1 MHHKLI
7 YSCTFQSE
15 GGLGLWL
22 SVSASF
28 QSGSRVVLLWLYKIW
43 HEWHFMCLGFFYFLY
58 ICRCEGPLGAGQK
71 SFYLSFIRSLSF
83 MWQHVILVVVFQLL
97 LLLWLHLSFPFVLLL
112 FHLHFCFAL
121 DFVRGFIWI
130 FWSSSIFTIHHSTE
144 GRHENWTIGLYL
156 RFFGGCTTSVV

>member
-1 MHHKLI
+1 M
-7 YSCTFQSE
+7 
-15 GGLGLWL
+15 
-22 SVSASF
+22 
-28 QSGSRVVLLWLYKIW
+28 LLWLYKIW

-58 ICRCEGPLGAGQK
+58 ICRCERPLGAGQK

-97 LLLWLHLSFPFVLLL
+97 VLLWLHLSFPFVLLL

-156 RFFGGCTTSVV
+156 RFFWWLHYFCCVGLCNIQIPQWNVFLYSYMKETRSRL